1 VLPNL
6 IIIGAGRCGTSSLHN
21 YLDAH
26 PDIAMSKP
34 KELDLFTRD
43 DWREQLAWYE
53 SHFQQ
58 PATIRGESSPTYT
71 WHPLRAEVPERIA
84 AALPD
89 VRFVYL
95 VGDPIR
101 RISSQWVLMRSFN
114 EKASLDDAVRDP
126 GRPDNEFVAPS
137 RYATQ
142 LERYLEVFPAERIRV
157 VDQDDLR
164 SKRAETLRGIFGFLG
179 VDPDVPLDGVER
191 EYNAGADKRRM
202 TPARFW
208 VWNSVIRRVVLRLP
222 ARYHRP
228 AERRLL
234 PVFSKAIEKPVLSD
248 DRRAQLAAVLGAE
261 ADRLRELT
269 GQPFAGWSV

>member
-1 VLPNL
+1 VLPNF

-21 YLDAH
+21 YLDGH
-26 PDIAMSKP
+26 PDIAMSNP
-34 KELDLFTRD
+34 KELDLFTQD
-43 DWREQLAWYE
+43 DWRHQLPWYE
-53 SHFQQ
+53 SHFTE
-58 PATIRGESSPTYT
+58 PAAVRGESSPTYT

-84 AALPD
+84 ETLPD

-101 RISSQWVLMRSFN
+101 RIASQWVLMRSFD
-114 EKASLDDAVRDP
+114 ERASLDEAVSDP
-126 GRPDNEFVAPS
+126 ERPDNEFVAPS

-142 LERYLEVFPAERIRV
+142 LERYLEVFPADRIRV

-164 SKRAETLRGIFGFLG
+164 ARRAETLRGIFAFLG

-202 TPARFW
+202 TPARYW
-208 VWNSVIRRVVLRLP
+208 LWDSVVKRVVLRLP
-222 ARYHRP
+222 QRHHRA

-234 PVFSKAIEKPVLSD
+234 PLFSKRIEKPTLSD
-248 DRRAQLAAVLGAE
+248 DRRAELAAVLRPE

>member
-26 PDIAMSKP
+26 PDISMSNP
-34 KELDLFTRD
+34 KELDLFTRP
-43 DWREQLAWYE
+43 DWREQLPWYE
-53 SHFQQ
+53 SHFRE
-58 PATIRGESSPTYT
+58 PTAIRGESSPTYT
-71 WHPLRAEVPERIA
+71 WHPIRAEVPQRIA
-84 AALPD
+84 SVLPD

-101 RISSQWVLMRSFN
+101 RIASQWVHMRSFN
-114 EKASLDDAVRDP
+114 ERATLDDAVRDP
-126 GRPDNEFVAPS
+126 DRPDNEFIAPS
-137 RYATQ
+137 RYGTQ
-142 LERYLEVFPAERIRV
+142 LERYLEVFPADRIRV

-164 SKRAETLRGIFGFLG
+164 TRRVETLRALFTFLG
-179 VDPDVPLDGVER
+179 VDPDVPLNGVER

-208 VWNSVIRRVVLRLP
+208 LWHNLVRRAVLRLP
-222 ARYHRP
+222 AHYHRP

-234 PVFSKAIEKPVLSD
+234 PVFSLPIEKPALSD
-248 DRRAQLAAVLGAE
+248 GRRAALAAVLRPEAE
-261 ADRLRELT
+261 RLRELT